1 VSPAKPFFYLSSF
14 LFLTIRRC
22 DDNDKS
28 PILPPPSI
36 QRLLL
41 PEDKAETDKI
51 RQEVQHQNKKSAGNR
66 RTTKKKMPPALPTQL
81 STLLLRASTRATT
94 TISPATT
101 TTTTHQ
107 SLQTLQS
114 QSQFQSQK
122 PQSQPNRSFSTTPS
136 HPYRQRQ
143 PPNTTLPIPSVTA
156 PIPTLPPYPPGPHQV
171 YHQSNTGLYGTS
183 KIRFGNKVSSK
194 NEIKTRRAWRPN
206 VHHKRLWS
214 ESLAT
219 FVRTRIT
226 TRVLRTVDKV
236 GGLDAYLLGIKAA
249 RIKELGPWGWRLR
262 WRIMQSPALR
272 KKLNE
277 EREKFGL
284 PLLPVHVDGTAAGG
298 GAAATAVVGLEGMGG
313 IDEKAAATM
322 MEETTRMLEN
332 EEEFA
337 IGEEAEVGD
346 NFMREEPNKA

>member
-1 VSPAKPFFYLSSF
+1 
-14 LFLTIRRC
+14 
-22 DDNDKS
+22 
-28 PILPPPSI
+28 
-36 QRLLL
+36 
-41 PEDKAETDKI
+41 
-51 RQEVQHQNKKSAGNR
+51 
-66 RTTKKKMPPALPTQL
+66 MPPALPTKL
-81 STLLLRASTRATT
+81 SSLPFLLRASTSTRATT
-94 TISPATT
+94 TIISPTST
-101 TTTTHQ
+101 
-107 SLQTLQS
+107 TLQS
-114 QSQFQSQK
+114 QSQ
-122 PQSQPNRSFSTTPS
+122 NRTFSTQPPLQYRQS
-136 HPYRQRQ
+136 HP
-143 PPNTTLPIPSVTA
+143 PKSNLPIPSVTA
-156 PIPTLPPYPPGPHQV
+156 PIPSLPPYPHGPHQV

-219 FVRTRIT
+219 WVRTRIT

-262 WRIMQSPALR
+262 WRIMQTPSLR
-272 KKLNE
+272 KKLNA

-284 PLLPVHVDGTAAGG
+284 PLLPVHVDWTTTAAKPVAEL
-298 GAAATAVVGLEGMGG
+298 GAVDGVN
-313 IDEKAAATM
+313 EKAAATLI
-322 MEETTRMLEN
+322 EETTRMLEN

-346 NFMREEPNKA
+346 NFMREESKKA